1 MSLMSAPATGPKCHQ
16 CERQFE
22 KSYGCK
28 WWGWVGCQGDFTRVK
43 RQWLGCDLL
52 CRFTDELHTAWPWL
66 PPGIVLSKRRS
77 ITTPTPIIL
86 PKHHG
91 RENCTAMKS
100 VDRSKTCLEQPMDL
114 NEKSGKE
121 NFNLFKLCGDQCK
134 AMCISLMVDKCSS
147 AIIVWTAQPWAQSLI
162 NSWKSGT
169 PPGKQEKMWPTRRW
183 RESTDSVTGRI
194 TPGSIT
200 PTLKHHPAENLWRY
214 RRFDPSQNIFQ
225 VGIQYIA
232 IYLVQVNCIVCSSGM
247 QLSVYPSS
255 LGSPAHLANCRLT
268 KQMCASPQGD
278 METSRTETG

>member
-16 CERQFE
+16 CERQFD

-77 ITTPTPIIL
+77 ITTPTPSIL

-114 NEKSGKE
+114 NEKSGKG

-147 AIIVWTAQPWAQSLI
+147 AIIVWTVQPWAQSLI

-200 PTLKHHPAENLWRY
+200 LLWNTTQQKTYGDTDVLTRLKTSSRLGYSTSP
-214 RRFDPSQNIFQ
+214 
-225 VGIQYIA
+225 YILCKSIA
-232 IYLVQVNCIVCSSGM
+232 LSAAVECSSPFTPPLWVH
-247 QLSVYPSS
+247 QPTW
-255 LGSPAHLANCRLT
+255 PTAA
-268 KQMCASPQGD
+268 
-278 METSRTETG
+278 